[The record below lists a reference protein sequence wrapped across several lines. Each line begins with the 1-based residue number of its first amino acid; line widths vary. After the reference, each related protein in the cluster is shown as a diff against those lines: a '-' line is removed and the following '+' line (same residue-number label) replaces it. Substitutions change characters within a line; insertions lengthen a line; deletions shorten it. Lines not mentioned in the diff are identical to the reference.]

1 MPSFIKHASYTLFL
15 MVSLS
20 LPLFCQGS
28 TGNEVADEQD
38 RWVDAVDV
46 KSGALMGLL
55 HVSAEN
61 HVGQHRFKAGLGY
74 TPKLDE
80 QREMALASIGYA
92 YEGSTRIQLPWQG
105 YAVKPWLFG
114 VGILHGNHDDLF
126 TRLPDQY
133 PDGYYKPTSIRIL
146 FNYQITLETQTPWE
160 WYLDFTVLDVG
171 FINYIRQTEFY
182 VDNYEFLGL
191 SGVTNLGFGA
201 RYRF

>member
-1 MPSFIKHASYTLFL
+1 MKKVSYVFALLLF
-15 MVSLS
+15 SLS
-20 LPLFCQGS
+20 HSLSYAELLDNAVN
-28 TGNEVADEQD
+28 TEE
-38 RWVDAVDV
+38 RWVDAVDL
-46 KSGALMGLL
+46 KSGALMGLV

-74 TPKLDE
+74 TPKLDD
-80 QREMALASIGYA
+80 QKEMGLASIGYA
-92 YEGSTRIQLPWQG
+92 YEGSTRIELPWQG
-105 YAVKPWLFG
+105 YTLKPWTVG

-146 FNYQITLETQTPWE
+146 FNYQMTLETKTPWE
-160 WYLDFTVLDVG
+160 VYVDLTVLDVG

-191 SGVTNLGFGA
+191 SGITNLGFGA

>member
-1 MPSFIKHASYTLFL
+1 MPRLIKKVSCVFVLFL
-15 MVSLS
+15 CSAMPVLS
-20 LPLFCQGS
+20 SAATLDKS
-28 TGNEVADEQD
+28 ASIKE
-38 RWVDAVDV
+38 RWVDAVDL
-46 KSGALMGLL
+46 KSGALMGLI

-74 TPKLDE
+74 TPKLDD
-80 QREMALASIGYA
+80 QKEMGLASIGYA
-92 YEGSTRIQLPWQG
+92 YEGSTRVELPWQG
-105 YAVKPWLFG
+105 YTLKPWMFG

-146 FNYQITLETQTPWE
+146 FNYQMTLETKTPWE
-160 WYLDFTVLDVG
+160 VYVDFTVLDVG

-191 SGVTNLGFGA
+191 SGITNLGLGA